1 MKNSSLKKSNE
12 ENVNATLMKV
22 FVAAAIVLALN
33 NVLQIVMYGLPDL
46 TVINIAYQLFF
57 SLFLIPVIY
66 YRVSEKKE
74 RFKNLSIGS
83 MIIFAF
89 VLHTD
94 SWVNVP
100 FVWLIP
106 LGVAGLYADFQL
118 MKRTFIVLIPLLLSA
133 QFSHLWL
140 ADKLVIETSLNRSVL
155 TAVYYG
161 IQFILIG
168 ILFLNSTKRFSEM
181 LDESEALKGQL
192 NGLLDSVQES
202 ARQLSEHVSHLNH
215 IVSDSNSGVIEVNQS
230 IQSIHQDSQHL
241 YKTMDG
247 AVTEVSSMYK
257 QLENSLTF
265 TQQLDSNV
273 DLAMEMIESN
283 KVNLN
288 KTVESIDKIKDS
300 SASSMDNVQLLARKT
315 NEVESVMEHI
325 QAIADQTNLLA
336 LNAAIEA
343 ARAGD
348 HGKGF
353 AVVANEVRKLAE
365 QSSESSVMI
374 QSILQE
380 ILAAKDKVIGG
391 LHHTDSIVK
400 SSVISISN
408 AANDFDRLILIQEG
422 NNQHLHELV
431 RIIEELQHNGNSV
444 RIGINQ
450 LRSQYSGNE
459 DRISE
464 VASVMEQMSA
474 SLQEIA
480 SFAEGVDEKAAMLHA
495 AAEEKTAG

>member
-1 MKNSSLKKSNE
+1 
-12 ENVNATLMKV
+12 
-22 FVAAAIVLALN
+22 
-33 NVLQIVMYGLPDL
+33 MY
-46 TVINIAYQLFF
+46 
-57 SLFLIPVIY
+57 
-66 YRVSEKKE
+66 E
-74 RFKNLSIGS
+74 
-83 MIIFAF
+83 
-89 VLHTD
+89 
-94 SWVNVP
+94 
-100 FVWLIP
+100 
-106 LGVAGLYADFQL
+106 
-118 MKRTFIVLIPLLLSA
+118 
-133 QFSHLWL
+133 
-140 ADKLVIETSLNRSVL
+140 
-155 TAVYYG
+155 
-161 IQFILIG
+161 
-168 ILFLNSTKRFSEM
+168 
-181 LDESEALKGQL
+181 
-192 NGLLDSVQES
+192 
-202 ARQLSEHVSHLNH
+202 
-215 IVSDSNSGVIEVNQS
+215 
-230 IQSIHQDSQHL
+230 
-241 YKTMDG
+241 
-247 AVTEVSSMYK
+247 

-325 QAIADQTNLLA
+325 QAIANQTNLLA

-343 ARAGD
+343 ARAGE

-374 QSILQE
+374 QNILQE
-380 ILAAKDKVIGG
+380 ILTAKNNVIGG

-408 AANDFDRLILIQEG
+408 AADDFDRMISLQEG

-495 AAEEKTAG
+495 AAEEKNAG

>member
-1 MKNSSLKKSNE
+1 MKNVSLKKINE
-12 ENVNATLMKV
+12 ENVNTTLIKV
-22 FVAAAIVLALN
+22 FVAAAIILAVN
-33 NVLQIVMYGLPDL
+33 NVFQIVMYGFPDL

-66 YRVSEKKE
+66 YRVSKKKA
-74 RFKNLSIGS
+74 RFKDLSIGS
-83 MIIFAF
+83 MIVFAF

-106 LGVAGLYADFQL
+106 LGVAALYADYQL
-118 MKRTFIVLIPLLLSA
+118 MKRTFIVLIPLLLGA

-140 ADKLVIETSLNRSVL
+140 AQKMTIETSLNRSVL

-168 ILFLNSTKRFSEM
+168 ILFLNSTRRFSAM
-181 LDESEALKGQL
+181 LNESEDLKAQL
-192 NGLLDSVQES
+192 NGLLDSVQVS
-202 ARQLSEHVSHLNH
+202 AKQLKEHVSHLNH
-215 IVSDSNSGVIEVNQS
+215 TVSDSNSGVIEVNQS
-230 IQSIHQDSQHL
+230 IQTIHQDSQHL

-247 AVTEVSSMYK
+247 AVSEVSSMYE

-265 TQQLDSNV
+265 TKQLDSNV
-273 DLAMEMIESN
+273 DHAMEMIESN
-283 KVNLN
+283 KANLK
-288 KTVESIDKIKDS
+288 KTVDSIDQIKDS
-300 SASSMDNVQLLARKT
+300 SSSSMDNVQILARKT
-315 NEVESVMEHI
+315 SEVESVMEHI
-325 QAIADQTNLLA
+325 QAIANQTNLLA

-343 ARAGD
+343 ARAGE

-353 AVVANEVRKLAE
+353 AVVASEVRKLAE
-365 QSSESSVMI
+365 QSSNSSVMI
-374 QSILQE
+374 QTILQE
-380 ILAAKDKVIGG
+380 ILAAKDNVIGG
-391 LHHTDSIVK
+391 LHHTESIVK
-400 SSVISISN
+400 SSVDSILS
-408 AANDFDRLILIQEG
+408 AADDFDRMILIQEG

-431 RIIEELQHNGNSV
+431 KVIADLQHKGNSV
-444 RIGINQ
+444 KTGINH
-450 LRSQYSGNE
+450 LKSQYSGNE

-480 SFAEGVDEKAAMLHA
+480 SFAESVDEKAAMLYI
-495 AAEEKTAG
+495 AAEEKNAG

>member
-12 ENVNATLMKV
+12 ENVNATLVKV
-22 FVAAAIVLALN
+22 FVAAAIVLAIN
-33 NVLQIVMYGLPDL
+33 NILQIVMYGLPDL

-74 RFKNLSIGS
+74 RFKDLSIGS

-118 MKRTFIVLIPLLLSA
+118 MKRTFIVLIPLLLGA

-168 ILFLNSTKRFSEM
+168 ILFLNSTKRFSVM

-202 ARQLSEHVSHLNH
+202 AWQLSEHVSHLNH
-215 IVSDSNSGVIEVNQS
+215 TVSDSNSGVIEVNQS

-247 AVTEVSSMYK
+247 AVSEVSSMYE

-408 AANDFDRLILIQEG
+408 AADDFDRLILIQEG

-431 RIIEELQHNGNSV
+431 RIIEKLQHNGNSV

>member
-1 MKNSSLKKSNE
+1 
-12 ENVNATLMKV
+12 
-22 FVAAAIVLALN
+22 
-33 NVLQIVMYGLPDL
+33 
-46 TVINIAYQLFF
+46 
-57 SLFLIPVIY
+57 
-66 YRVSEKKE
+66 
-74 RFKNLSIGS
+74 
-83 MIIFAF
+83 
-89 VLHTD
+89 
-94 SWVNVP
+94 
-100 FVWLIP
+100 
-106 LGVAGLYADFQL
+106 
-118 MKRTFIVLIPLLLSA
+118 
-133 QFSHLWL
+133 
-140 ADKLVIETSLNRSVL
+140 
-155 TAVYYG
+155 
-161 IQFILIG
+161 
-168 ILFLNSTKRFSEM
+168 M

-202 ARQLSEHVSHLNH
+202 AGQLSEHVSHLNH
-215 IVSDSNSGVIEVNQS
+215 TVSDSNSGVIEVNQS

-247 AVTEVSSMYK
+247 AVSEVSSMYE

-288 KTVESIDKIKDS
+288 KTMESIDKIKDS

-408 AANDFDRLILIQEG
+408 AADDFDRLILIQEG